1 MFDSILSFLETS
13 PDWVN
18 WTIFTLIFIESLFI
32 AGLFTPAL
40 LIVPGIGALAARVGI
55 SPFEITFYATMG
67 MVAGDSVSYGLGLLV
82 GNKLYD
88 WVPINYH
95 GYIKQAQKF
104 MEKYGILSV
113 ALGRFFGPLR
123 CVVPF
128 TAGSLGMNKRIFFP
142 VTILSAP
149 VWTSLYVLSG
159 YFLGVAFIEYFNY
172 FLIGFILV
180 ITIYTVY
187 KDPMNLREDKKMTK
201 RESKNK
207 FLSGNWYPVEETSQ
221 QN

>member
-1 MFDSILSFLETS
+1 MFDFILSFIEAN

-18 WTIFTLIFIESLFI
+18 WTIFALIFIESLFI
-32 AGLFTPAL
+32 AGLFTPAT
-40 LIVPGIGALAARVGI
+40 LIVPGVGAIAATVGI

-67 MVAGDSVSYGLGLLV
+67 MVVGDSVSYGLGILV
-82 GNKLYD
+82 GNRLYD
-88 WVPINYH
+88 WVPNNYH

-172 FLIGFILV
+172 VLIGFILV

-187 KDPMNLREDKKMTK
+187 KDPMNLREDKK
-201 RESKNK
+201 ND
-207 FLSGNWYPVEETSQ
+207 
-221 QN
+221 

>member
-1 MFDSILSFLETS
+1 MFDSILSFLETN

-18 WTIFTLIFIESLFI
+18 WTVFALIFIESLFI
-32 AGLFTPAL
+32 AGLFTPAT
-40 LIVPGIGALAARVGI
+40 LIVPGVGALAATVGI

-67 MVAGDSVSYGLGLLV
+67 MVAGDSFSYGLGILV

-88 WVPINYH
+88 WVPNNYH

-104 MEKYGILSV
+104 MRKYGSLSV

-128 TAGSLGMNKRIFFP
+128 TAGSLGMNKTIFFP

-187 KDPMNLREDKKMTK
+187 KDPMNLREDKK
-201 RESKNK
+201 ND
-207 FLSGNWYPVEETSQ
+207 
-221 QN
+221 

>member
-1 MFDSILSFLETS
+1 MFDFILSFIEAN
-13 PDWVN
+13 PDSVN
-18 WTIFTLIFIESLFI
+18 WTIFALIFIESLFI
-32 AGLFTPAL
+32 AGLFTPAT
-40 LIVPGIGALAARVGI
+40 LIVPGVGALAATVGI

-67 MVAGDSVSYGLGLLV
+67 MVAGDSVSYGLGILV
-82 GNKLYD
+82 GNRLYD
-88 WVPINYH
+88 WVPNNYH
-95 GYIKQAQKF
+95 GYINQAQKF

-113 ALGRFFGPLR
+113 AVGRFFGPLR

-149 VWTSLYVLSG
+149 IWTSLYVLSG

-172 FLIGFILV
+172 VLIGFILV

-187 KDPMNLREDKKMTK
+187 KDPMNLREDKK
-201 RESKNK
+201 N
-207 FLSGNWYPVEETSQ
+207 V
-221 QN
+221 

>member
-1 MFDSILSFLETS
+1 MFDSVLSFLETN

-18 WTIFTLIFIESLFI
+18 WTIFALIFIESLFI
-32 AGLFTPAL
+32 AGLFTPAT
-40 LIVPGIGALAARVGI
+40 LIVPGVGAIAATVGI

-67 MVAGDSVSYGLGLLV
+67 MVVGDSVSYGLGILV
-82 GNKLYD
+82 GNRLYD
-88 WVPINYH
+88 WVPNNYH

-104 MEKYGILSV
+104 MGKYGVLSV
-113 ALGRFFGPLR
+113 ALGRFVGPLR

-128 TAGSLGMNKRIFFP
+128 TAGSLGMNKRVFFP

-149 VWTSLYVLSG
+149 IWTSLYVLSG

-172 FLIGFILV
+172 VLIGFILV

-187 KDPMNLREDKKMTK
+187 KDPMNLREDKK
-201 RESKNK
+201 ND
-207 FLSGNWYPVEETSQ
+207 
-221 QN
+221 

>member
-1 MFDSILSFLETS
+1 MFDSILSFLETN

-18 WTIFTLIFIESLFI
+18 WTVFGLIFIESLFI
-32 AGLFTPAL
+32 AGLFTPAT
-40 LIVPGIGALAARVGI
+40 LIVPGVGALAATVGI

-187 KDPMNLREDKKMTK
+187 KDPMNLREDKK
-201 RESKNK
+201 ND
-207 FLSGNWYPVEETSQ
+207 
-221 QN
+221 

>member
-1 MFDSILSFLETS
+1 MFDSILSFLETN

-18 WTIFTLIFIESLFI
+18 WTIFALIFIESLFI
-32 AGLFTPAL
+32 AGLFTPAT
-40 LIVPGIGALAARVGI
+40 LIVPGVGALAATVGI

-67 MVAGDSVSYGLGLLV
+67 MVAGDSVSYGLGILV

-88 WVPINYH
+88 WVPDNYH

-104 MEKYGILSV
+104 MGKYGVLSV

-128 TAGSLGMNKRIFFP
+128 TAGSLGMNKRVFFP
-142 VTILSAP
+142 VTTLSAP

-159 YFLGVAFIEYFNY
+159 YFLWVAFIEYFNY

-187 KDPMNLREDKKMTK
+187 KDPMNLREDKK
-201 RESKNK
+201 ND
-207 FLSGNWYPVEETSQ
+207 
-221 QN
+221 

>member
-1 MFDSILSFLETS
+1 MFDFILSFIEAN
-13 PDWVN
+13 PDSVN
-18 WTIFTLIFIESLFI
+18 WTIFALIFIESLFI
-32 AGLFTPAL
+32 AGLFTPAT
-40 LIVPGIGALAARVGI
+40 LIVPGVGAIAATVGI

-67 MVAGDSVSYGLGLLV
+67 MVVGDSVSYGLGILV
-82 GNKLYD
+82 GNRLYD
-88 WVPINYH
+88 WVPNNYH

-172 FLIGFILV
+172 VLIGFILV

-187 KDPMNLREDKKMTK
+187 KDPMNLREDKK
-201 RESKNK
+201 ND
-207 FLSGNWYPVEETSQ
+207 
-221 QN
+221 

>member
-1 MFDSILSFLETS
+1 MFDSILSFLETN

-18 WTIFTLIFIESLFI
+18 WTIFALIFIESLFI
-32 AGLFTPAL
+32 AGLFTPAT
-40 LIVPGIGALAARVGI
+40 LIVPGVGALAATVGI

-67 MVAGDSVSYGLGLLV
+67 MVAGDSVSYGLGILV

-88 WVPINYH
+88 WVPDNYH

-104 MEKYGILSV
+104 MGKYGVLSV

-128 TAGSLGMNKRIFFP
+128 TAGSLGMNKRVFFP
-142 VTILSAP
+142 VTTLSAP
-149 VWTSLYVLSG
+149 IWTSLYVLSG

-172 FLIGFILV
+172 LLIGFILV

-187 KDPMNLREDKKMTK
+187 KDPMNLREDKK
-201 RESKNK
+201 ND
-207 FLSGNWYPVEETSQ
+207 
-221 QN
+221 

>member
-1 MFDSILSFLETS
+1 MFDFILSFIEAN
-13 PDWVN
+13 PDSVN
-18 WTIFTLIFIESLFI
+18 WTIFALIFIESLFI
-32 AGLFTPAL
+32 AGLFTPAT
-40 LIVPGIGALAARVGI
+40 LIVPGVGAIAATVGI

-67 MVAGDSVSYGLGLLV
+67 MVVGDSVSYGLGILV
-82 GNKLYD
+82 GNRLYD
-88 WVPINYH
+88 WVPNNYH

-159 YFLGVAFIEYFNY
+159 YFLGVAFVEYFNY
-172 FLIGFILV
+172 VLIGFILV

-187 KDPMNLREDKKMTK
+187 KDPMNLREDKK
-201 RESKNK
+201 ND
-207 FLSGNWYPVEETSQ
+207 
-221 QN
+221 

>member
-1 MFDSILSFLETS
+1 MFDSVLSFLETN

-18 WTIFTLIFIESLFI
+18 WTIFALIFVESLFI
-32 AGLFTPAL
+32 AGLFTPAT
-40 LIVPGIGALAARVGI
+40 LIVPGVGALAATVGI

-67 MVAGDSVSYGLGLLV
+67 MVTGDSVSYGLGILV
-82 GNKLYD
+82 GNKLYH
-88 WVPINYH
+88 WVPDNYH

-104 MEKYGILSV
+104 MGKYGVLSV

-159 YFLGVAFIEYFNY
+159 YFLGIAFIEYFNY
-172 FLIGFILV
+172 VLIGFILV

-187 KDPMNLREDKKMTK
+187 KDPMNLREDKKH
-201 RESKNK
+201 
-207 FLSGNWYPVEETSQ
+207 G
-221 QN
+221 

>member
-67 MVAGDSVSYGLGLLV
+67 MIVGDSVSYGLGKLV
-82 GNKLYD
+82 GNKLFN
-88 WVPINYH
+88 WVPKDYH
-95 GYIKQAQKF
+95 GYVKQAQKF
-104 MEKYGILSV
+104 MSKYGILSV
-113 ALGRFFGPLR
+113 ALGRFIGPLR

-128 TAGSLGMNKRIFFP
+128 TAGSLGMKKTLFFP
-142 VTILSAP
+142 VTFLSAP
-149 VWTSLYVLSG
+149 TWTSLYVLSG

-172 FLIGFILV
+172 ALIGLILV

-187 KDPMNLREDKKMTK
+187 KDPMNLREDK
-201 RESKNK
+201 EN
-207 FLSGNWYPVEETSQ
+207 V
-221 QN
+221 

>member
-1 MFDSILSFLETS
+1 MFDSILSFLETN

-18 WTIFTLIFIESLFI
+18 WTIFALIFVESLFI
-32 AGLFTPAL
+32 AGLFTPAT
-40 LIVPGIGALAARVGI
+40 LIVPGVGALAATVGI
-55 SPFEITFYATMG
+55 SPFEITLYATMG
-67 MVAGDSVSYGLGLLV
+67 MVTGDSVSYGLGILV

-88 WVPINYH
+88 WVPDNYH

-104 MEKYGILSV
+104 MGKYGVLSV

-149 VWTSLYVLSG
+149 VWTSIYVLSG
-159 YFLGVAFIEYFNY
+159 YFLGIAFIEYFNY
-172 FLIGFILV
+172 VLIGFILV

-187 KDPMNLREDKKMTK
+187 KDPMNLREDKKH
-201 RESKNK
+201 E
-207 FLSGNWYPVEETSQ
+207 
-221 QN
+221 

>member
-1 MFDSILSFLETS
+1 MFDSILSFLETN

-18 WTIFTLIFIESLFI
+18 WTIFALIFIESLFI
-32 AGLFTPAL
+32 AGLFTPAT
-40 LIVPGIGALAARVGI
+40 LIVPGVGALAATVGI

-67 MVAGDSVSYGLGLLV
+67 MVAGDSVSFGLGILV

-88 WVPINYH
+88 WVPNNYH

-104 MEKYGILSV
+104 MGKYGILSV

-172 FLIGFILV
+172 VLIGFILV
-180 ITIYTVY
+180 ISIYTVY
-187 KDPMNLREDKKMTK
+187 KDPMNLREDKK
-201 RESKNK
+201 ND
-207 FLSGNWYPVEETSQ
+207 
-221 QN
+221 

>member
-1 MFDSILSFLETS
+1 MFDSVLSFLETN

-18 WTIFTLIFIESLFI
+18 WTIFALIFIESLFI
-32 AGLFTPAL
+32 AGLFTPAT
-40 LIVPGIGALAARVGI
+40 LIVPGVGAIAATVGI

-67 MVAGDSVSYGLGLLV
+67 MVVGDSVSYGLGILV
-82 GNKLYD
+82 GNRLYD
-88 WVPINYH
+88 WVPNNYH

-142 VTILSAP
+142 VTILSTP

-172 FLIGFILV
+172 VLIGFILV

-187 KDPMNLREDKKMTK
+187 KDPMNLREDKK
-201 RESKNK
+201 ND
-207 FLSGNWYPVEETSQ
+207 
-221 QN
+221 

>member
-1 MFDSILSFLETS
+1 MFDSILSFLETN

-18 WTIFTLIFIESLFI
+18 WTIFALIFIESLFI
-32 AGLFTPAL
+32 AGLFTPAT
-40 LIVPGIGALAARVGI
+40 LIVPGVGALAATVGI

-67 MVAGDSVSYGLGLLV
+67 MVSGDSVSYGLGILV

-88 WVPINYH
+88 WVPDNYH

-104 MEKYGILSV
+104 MGKYGVLSV

-128 TAGSLGMNKRIFFP
+128 TAGSLGMNKRVFFP
-142 VTILSAP
+142 VTTLSAP

-159 YFLGVAFIEYFNY
+159 YFLVVAFIEYFNY

-187 KDPMNLREDKKMTK
+187 KDPMNLREDKK
-201 RESKNK
+201 ND
-207 FLSGNWYPVEETSQ
+207 
-221 QN
+221 

>member
-1 MFDSILSFLETS
+1 MFDSILSFLETN

-18 WTIFTLIFIESLFI
+18 WTIFALIFVESLFI
-32 AGLFTPAL
+32 AGLFTPAT
-40 LIVPGIGALAARVGI
+40 LIVPGVGALAATVGI
-55 SPFEITFYATMG
+55 SPFEITFYATLG
-67 MVAGDSVSYGLGLLV
+67 MVAGDSVSYGLGILV

-88 WVPINYH
+88 WVPDNYH

-104 MEKYGILSV
+104 MGKYGILSI

-172 FLIGFILV
+172 VLIGFILV

-187 KDPMNLREDKKMTK
+187 KDPMNLREDKK
-201 RESKNK
+201 ND
-207 FLSGNWYPVEETSQ
+207 
-221 QN
+221 